1 MSIGINLLIIIIVIN
16 LFVFIF
22 GEPSANAPALGIV
35 KGFYGLFT
43 GSPSWENLMSAFGN
57 TTMWAVYLALMGV
70 IMLASLATGS
80 IGITTGGSG
89 YGAVMALQTLGIAL
103 FFGLCMMPNFSSPSF
118 GFPDTIVTI
127 LDVIFGGM
135 IIVAVISLLKGY

>member
-1 MSIGINLLIIIIVIN
+1 MSIGINLLIVIIVIN

-22 GEPSANAPALGIV
+22 GEPSANAPALAII

-57 TTMWAVYLALMGV
+57 TTMWAVYLALMG
-70 IMLASLATGS
+70 IIALASIATGS
-80 IGITTGGSG
+80 IGLTSGGSG

-103 FFGLCMMPNFSSPSF
+103 FFSMCLMPNFSSPSF

-127 LDVIFGGM
+127 LDVIFGSM
-135 IIVAVISLLKGY
+135 IVTSVISLLKGY

>member
-1 MSIGINLLIIIIVIN
+1 MSIGINLLIMIIVIN

-22 GEPSANAPALGIV
+22 GEPSANAPALAII

-43 GSPSWENLMSAFGN
+43 GSPSWENLTAAFSN
-57 TTMWAVYLALMGV
+57 TTFWVVEISLMGL
-70 IMLASLATGS
+70 IIGASAATGLF
-80 IGITTGGSG
+80 TGGSG
-89 YGAVMALQTLGIAL
+89 YGAMMVLQVCGIAL
-103 FFGLCMMPNFSSPSF
+103 FFSLCLMPNFSSPSF

-135 IIVAVISLLKGY
+135 IITAVISLLKGY